1 MRRGLALPVLEATVV
16 SEWVDYNGHMN
27 DAAYAIVFSRSID
40 ALMDRVGLDAAAR
53 KRTGQSLFTLQM
65 MLHYFKEAKEG
76 DALAVTCHLLEHD
89 DKRMRVWLDM
99 TAPGGEILAA
109 SEQLLISVAQA
120 EGGPEPPPG
129 RSRPRPRSTP
139 SPRRRAAWLTR
150 RPPGRGSRSSARAE
164 AACGATKSKPGATK
178 SKPSATKTK
187 SGAIKTKPDA
197 AKTKWPFLPRI

>member
-99 TAPGGEILAA
+99 TAPSGEVLAA
-109 SEQLLISVAQA
+109 SEQLLISVALREA
-120 EGGPEPPPG
+120 G
-129 RSRPRPRSTP
+129 S
-139 SPRRRAAWLTR
+139 RAAPWGHETKAALDALAKAQSGLAH
-150 RPPGRGSRSSARAE
+150 PP
-164 AACGATKSKPGATK
+164 AAGAGIALKRKGGA
-178 SKPSATKTK
+178 
-187 SGAIKTKPDA
+187 
-197 AKTKWPFLPRI
+197 